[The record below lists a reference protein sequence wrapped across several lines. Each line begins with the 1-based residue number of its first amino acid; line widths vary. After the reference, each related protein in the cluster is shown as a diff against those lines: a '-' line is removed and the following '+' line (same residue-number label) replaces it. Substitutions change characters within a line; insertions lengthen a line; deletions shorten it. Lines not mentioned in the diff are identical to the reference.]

1 MDWPGLPSGVKFD
14 PTDVELLDHL
24 AAKCGVG
31 NERPHEFIDV
41 FIPTIDVE
49 QGICYKHPENLPGS
63 RKDGNSF
70 HFFYQTRN
78 AYEKGQRKRR
88 KICTRSSLEE
98 DVRWHKTGR
107 TKAIFKNGVHIG
119 CKKIM
124 VLYGTT
130 VGGSKPC
137 KMNWVMHQYH
147 LGTDED
153 EKDNEY
159 VVSKIFYQAQKD
171 THEDTNVSVVD
182 EEYDPKTPM
191 INACDPLGPG
201 KTPLYEDVTCDYAI
215 PSPQQEPECY
225 EQKYVVSFPTA
236 ELKDDPSLPVCR
248 ESFNAIDLDA
258 IHNSFSVE
266 DNMNVHYSQSGLSSS
281 TNDAAMAA
289 RDVCPGT
296 AELENLD
303 LGSPP
308 FVNLAGCGQRD
319 CTDEKGRVESGG
331 RVQEIRRDVVEPWGW
346 GQGWG
351 LEIMRRDWSSH
362 MARVKRKVSL
372 RTREDRWRVTEEVP
386 SVTQLGA

>member
-1 MDWPGLPSGVKFD
+1 FQVKFKVYHKTIHIDQELDWPGLPSGVKFD

-31 NERPHEFIDV
+31 SERPHEFIDV

-49 QGICYKHPENLPGS
+49 QGICYKHPENLPG
-63 RKDGNSF
+63 
-70 HFFYQTRN
+70 
-78 AYEKGQRKRR
+78 
-88 KICTRSSLEE
+88 
-98 DVRWHKTGR
+98 
-107 TKAIFKNGVHIG
+107 
-119 CKKIM
+119 
-124 VLYGTT
+124 
-130 VGGSKPC
+130 
-137 KMNWVMHQYH
+137 
-147 LGTDED
+147 TDED
-153 EKDNEY
+153 EKDSEY

-171 THEDTNVSVVD
+171 TDENTNVSVVD
-182 EEYDPKTPM
+182 EESDPKTPM

-201 KTPLYEDVTCDYAI
+201 KTPLYEDVTCDYVI

-248 ESFNAIDLDA
+248 ESSNAIDLDA

-266 DNMNVHYSQSGLSSS
+266 DNMNAHYSQSGLSSS

-308 FVNLAGCGQRD
+308 FVNLALLWVVRPVIKMK
-319 CTDEKGRVESGG
+319 CTTINHSVFGISITPDR
-331 RVQEIRRDVVEPWGW
+331 
-346 GQGWG
+346 
-351 LEIMRRDWSSH
+351 H
-362 MARVKRKVSL
+362 SL
-372 RTREDRWRVTEEVP
+372 AT
-386 SVTQLGA
+386 SVRLVHGTHHLM